1 MYYNNSISLLIIL
14 YAKNSKDNFESLIK
28 LNQDQKQIQLYMSS
42 AVNSVT
48 LSVLAWNIA
57 QPHYCSADST

>member
-48 LSVLAWNIA
+48 LSVLA
-57 QPHYCSADST
+57 

>member
-48 LSVLAWNIA
+48 LSVLAWNIV